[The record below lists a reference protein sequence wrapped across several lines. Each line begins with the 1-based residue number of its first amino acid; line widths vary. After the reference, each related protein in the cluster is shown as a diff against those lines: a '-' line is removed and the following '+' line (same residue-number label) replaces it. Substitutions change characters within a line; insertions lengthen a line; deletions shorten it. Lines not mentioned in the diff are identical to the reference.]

1 MSFSFGNLFKDIQSM
16 AHTFLGYVGQSLGI
30 IGKYEPQ
37 IADALSHSMNYI
49 EPLAVDIVA
58 AEFGGPAGA
67 LVDVGVKNLLVSAT
81 ALKSL
86 IYDWQN
92 SPGILAKLRALAA
105 DAASLIALGHIKN
118 QDDHRQGEPDRYR
131 SDCRRRSVGEGT
143 RPARPCRQRAAT
155 GCAAGVESG
164 LRGRDN
170 LCTIGASRFAMA
182 NTSAQNT
189 AITGENPWGEGV

>member
-67 LVDVGVKNLLVSAT
+67 LVDVGVKNLL
-81 ALKSL
+81 
-86 IYDWQN
+86 
-92 SPGILAKLRALAA
+92 
-105 DAASLIALGHIKN
+105 
-118 QDDHRQGEPDRYR
+118 
-131 SDCRRRSVGEGT
+131 
-143 RPARPCRQRAAT
+143 
-155 GCAAGVESG
+155 
-164 LRGRDN
+164 
-170 LCTIGASRFAMA
+170 
-182 NTSAQNT
+182 
-189 AITGENPWGEGV
+189 